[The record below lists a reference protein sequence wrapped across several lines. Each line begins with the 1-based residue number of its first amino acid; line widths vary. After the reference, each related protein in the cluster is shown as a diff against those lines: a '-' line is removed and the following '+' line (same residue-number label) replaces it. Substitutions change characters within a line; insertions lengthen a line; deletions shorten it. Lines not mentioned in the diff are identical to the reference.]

1 MEWIFCSIDD
11 SRVIRDNFNC
21 GVPELNQYLQKYARQ
36 NQRKGIA
43 KTWVAIPQDGDGQVA
58 GYYSISMAE
67 LQLELLP
74 ENYRKGL
81 PRYPLPVMRIGK
93 LAVTQ
98 SMQGKRLGETLL
110 VDAFNRVIRLSEDI
124 GVLGV
129 IVDALNEQA
138 KGFYLQYGFI
148 SLEGDELSLF
158 IPITRILEAFT

>member
-11 SRVIRDNFNC
+11 SRVIRENFDC
-21 GVPELNQYLQKYARQ
+21 GVPELNQYLKKYARQ

-58 GYYSISMAE
+58 GYYSISMAA

-74 ENYRKGL
+74 ENYRRGL

-98 SMQGKRLGETLL
+98 S
-110 VDAFNRVIRLSEDI
+110 
-124 GVLGV
+124 
-129 IVDALNEQA
+129 
-138 KGFYLQYGFI
+138 
-148 SLEGDELSLF
+148 
-158 IPITRILEAFT
+158 

>member
-11 SRVIRDNFNC
+11 SRVIRENFDC
-21 GVPELNQYLQKYARQ
+21 GVPELNQYLKKYARQ

-98 SMQGKRLGETLL
+98 SMQGKKLGETLL

-124 GVLGV
+124 AVLKKVRYAHGGHGGLCPRRPMPY
-129 IVDALNEQA
+129 AQS
-138 KGFYLQYGFI
+138 YLIFLRKAI
-148 SLEGDELSLF
+148 
-158 IPITRILEAFT
+158 

>member
-11 SRVIRDNFNC
+11 SRVHRDNFDC
-21 GVPELNQYLQKYARQ
+21 DVPELNEYLKKYARQ

-43 KTWVAIPQDGDGQVA
+43 KTWVAIPQGGNGQVA
-58 GYYSISMAE
+58 GYYSISMAQ
-67 LQLELLP
+67 LQRESLP

-98 SMQGKRLGETLL
+98 SMQGRRLGETLL
-110 VDAFNRVIRLSEDI
+110 VDAFNRVIRLSQDI

-129 IVDALNEQA
+129 IVDALNEKA

-158 IPITRILEAFT
+158 IPMSRILEAFA